1 MERPL
6 VPVSLSFIAGII
18 LGEVFNFFPLT
29 TTLIILLLI
38 FIEPVIARYRPIP
51 SSSLLFLIM
60 IIGMIYY
67 QYSSNRISA
76 DDVSY
81 LNDKGELTL
90 TGEVSAPVKH
100 HKDRIVVI
108 IRARE
113 IGEGRGPRPVSGYLR
128 MAVYGDNP
136 DIQYGDI
143 IMAKVKLRRPGS
155 FKNQGSFDYE
165 KYLMRRGIRST
176 TSTKSQEIKKIGVGG
191 WKILR
196 YIYSVREGIRVKAL
210 NSLDQDLSP
219 IFMAMIIGETGYIT
233 DGIRDDF
240 MYSGTTHILSI
251 SGSHLALVALLIFNS
266 ARVILLYMPSR
277 LLLRMGEYIIPSRAA
292 AAATIPPLIL
302 YTLITGSEVATVRSL
317 IMASIY
323 LIAILIER
331 EDDILNALAFAAV
344 VILTWDPDAL
354 WDISFQLSFVSVLFI
369 GLALENWSKWKN
381 KDKVDE
387 GDHRISEAASVWQ
400 KIGSSLLLCLIIS
413 AGAMIGTAPLV
424 IYYFHQL
431 PWVGIAANLA
441 VSPVVG
447 VFVLP
452 AGLVSA
458 FISYL
463 FNSSGLIFSGLNN
476 IVLLTF
482 YKIVHIFA
490 SIPLSDIHLSLSLPS
505 VIFLLLLFIILM
517 WSVQS
522 LKGWRVCLTTAILIS
537 IITFESGIIQ
547 KRSGEI
553 MAVYLDVGQ
562 GDSSVIEFP
571 DGKVMIIDGGGLL
584 GDLDLGRAVVAP
596 YLWEKGI
603 RKIDYLVSTHPQLD
617 HMGGLNYLIE
627 RFRIGEVWT
636 NGVSRETD
644 FYKKFQH
651 LIAEKGLIV
660 RHPKR
665 GLETAITEDCRI
677 LTLNPPDGEI
687 ADKLNNNSIVLSISC
702 QGISFLFPG
711 DIEGETERD
720 LVESGNIFQWDIIK
734 VPHHGS
740 RGSLD
745 YSFIKRVNPKV
756 AVVSVGRYNP
766 YGHPAD
772 EAIKTYK
779 DIGAEVLRTDRD
791 GAILIRKN
799 KVAFRLTRYIDLLPK
814 MVEIN
819 SNILTS
825 EIENIKRLFLYF

>member
-6 VPVSLSFIAGII
+6 VPISLAFIAGII
-18 LGEVFNFFPLT
+18 LGEIFNFFPLA

-38 FIEPVIARYRPIP
+38 LIEPVIIRYYRIP
-51 SSSLLFLIM
+51 SSSLLFLVM

-76 DDVSY
+76 DDISHF
-81 LNDKGELTL
+81 NDTGELTL

-100 HKDRIVVI
+100 YKDRIVVI
-108 IRARE
+108 IRAKE
-113 IGEGRGPRPVSGYLR
+113 IGEGTGLHPVSGYLR

-143 IMAKVKLRRPGS
+143 ILAKVKLRRPGS
-155 FKNQGSFDYE
+155 FKNPGSFDYE
-165 KYLMRRGIRST
+165 KYLMRRCIRST
-176 TSTKSQEIKKIGVGG
+176 TSAKSQDIKKIGVGG

-196 YIYSVREGIRVKAL
+196 YIYSVREDIRIKVL
-210 NSLDQDLSP
+210 NSLDQGLSP

-251 SGSHLALVALLIFNS
+251 SGSHLALVALLIFNL
-266 ARVILLYMPSR
+266 ARVILLYMPSKF
-277 LLLRMGEYIIPSRAA
+277 LLRMGEYIIPSRAA

-323 LIAILIER
+323 LIAIIIER

-344 VILTWDPDAL
+344 VILAWDPDAL
-354 WDISFQLSFVSVLFI
+354 WDISFQLSFISVLFI
-369 GLALENWSKWKN
+369 GLVLENWSKWKN
-381 KDKVDE
+381 KDKEDE
-387 GDHRISEAASVWQ
+387 GDYRIDEASSIWQ
-400 KIGSSLLLCLIIS
+400 KIGSNLLLGLIIS
-413 AGAMIGTAPLV
+413 AGTMIGTAPFV

-431 PWVGIAANLA
+431 PWVGIAANLV

-452 AGLVSA
+452 VGLVSA

-463 FNSSGLIFSGLNN
+463 FNTSGLFFSGLNN
-476 IVLLTF
+476 IVLLIF

-505 VIFLLLLFIILM
+505 VIFLLLLSIILM
-517 WSVQS
+517 WSLRP
-522 LKGWRVCLTTAILIS
+522 LKGWRLCFTAAILIP
-537 IITFESGIIQ
+537 IITFESGIIH
-547 KRSGEI
+547 KKHGEI
-553 MAVYLDVGQ
+553 RAVYLDVGQ

-596 YLWEKGI
+596 YLWENGI

-644 FYKKFQH
+644 FYKRFQH
-651 LIAEKGLIV
+651 LIASKGLIV

-665 GLETAITEDCRI
+665 GLETAITEDCRL
-677 LTLNPPDGEI
+677 LTLNPPEAEI
-687 ADKLNNNSIVLSISC
+687 SDKLNNNSIVLSISC

-720 LVESGNIFQWDIIK
+720 LVESGNIFQWNIIK

-745 YSFIKRVNPKV
+745 HSFIKRINPKV
-756 AVVSVGRYNP
+756 AVISVGRYNP
-766 YGHPAD
+766 YGHPTD
-772 EAIKTYK
+772 EAINTYR
-779 DIGAEVLRTDRD
+779 DLGAEVLRTDRD
-791 GAILIRKN
+791 GAISIRKI
-799 KVAFRLTRYIDLLPK
+799 KDAFRSERYIDLVPK
-814 MVEIN
+814 RVEIGN
-819 SNILTS
+819 SILIS
-825 EIENIKRLFLYF
+825 ETENIKRLFLDF